1 MKRLKV
7 AIFGNVYQ
15 SKKSVSAQKLLVLLE
30 EREAELLIDSAFHR
44 FLTEVLQISVPKAQ
58 LIEGDDFEADVAIS
72 LGGDGTFLE
81 TARRVGHKDIPILG
95 INLGHLGFLADY
107 SAEEIAQAVDQIFSG
122 EMHVEQR
129 AVLSLKGDVGGYPY
143 ALNEVAVLKADNASM
158 ISVRVDI
165 NGEYLTTYEADGLII
180 NTPTGSTGYALS
192 VGGPVITPGSDV
204 IGLVPVAPHSLTAR
218 PLMLHGNATVSLSVS
233 SREHHFLVSVDGRSE
248 TLRDHVCLEVSRAPY
263 SVQVVKRPGGSF
275 YRTLREKLQWN
286 TRAHNH

>member
-1 MKRLKV
+1 MKRLKI

-30 EREAELLIDSAFHR
+30 EKEAELLIDGAFHR

-58 LIEGDDFEADVAIS
+58 LLEGDDFEADVAIS

-158 ISVRVDI
+158 ISVRV
-165 NGEYLTTYEADGLII
+165 EYYGTTWRCWNIRPEKTDWMPEAPEAKKPAKKAG
-180 NTPTGSTGYALS
+180 
-192 VGGPVITPGSDV
+192 
-204 IGLVPVAPHSLTAR
+204 
-218 PLMLHGNATVSLSVS
+218 
-233 SREHHFLVSVDGRSE
+233 
-248 TLRDHVCLEVSRAPY
+248 
-263 SVQVVKRPGGSF
+263 K
-275 YRTLREKLQWN
+275 K
-286 TRAHNH
+286 